1 MSRYDYAVLVFF
13 FLFMASLAVVFRK
26 FSKSSSDYFRAG
38 GNVSWWLVG
47 TTAFMSQFSAWTF
60 TGAASKAYTDGLM
73 VSVIFVGNA
82 IGYFI
87 AFLWSATKFRQMRV
101 ITTMDAVRD
110 RYGKANE
117 QFFTWIWLPIG
128 TLYAGI
134 WLNAVSKFCSVVFGL
149 DLSTTI
155 VIVGA
160 VVLFISA
167 VGGSWAI
174 VASAFMQ
181 TLMLMA
187 VSVVAAYL
195 AVEAVGNGSFATGL
209 ATFTDKLP
217 KHHLDWTTLLRPEI
231 VVLWVVAALLKQF
244 CTTNNINDANRF
256 LYAKDSRAA
265 KRAALL
271 AAGLFVIGPILWFI
285 PPMAAA
291 ILFPDLSVIPELKPL
306 GTKVSDGAY
315 VAIGLRTMPLGMI
328 GLMVAA
334 IFASTM
340 DSMEPGLNRNAGIFV
355 LNFYKP
361 ILRKDATDRE
371 CLLVGK
377 LATVF
382 FGILVI
388 LAALKFESIQGY
400 GLFDVM
406 MLFSSMVAIPFLIP
420 LIWGI
425 IIKKTPSWAGWSTV
439 LVGLA
444 VSLATSKLDLGVV
457 RSLIGLDTPFTKRE
471 QDEVLFF
478 TSLFLNVGIAS
489 LWFVGTTL
497 FARFNSPAQNNRV
510 DAFFERLNRPVISDP
525 RETRVMDRA
534 QLRTLGVL
542 GFPYGGFVVLL
553 AAIPNPPAGRLSFLF
568 CGGAIIAVSFILFQA
583 SKRLSVPAATSVPA
597 PPPRGRAAGGAGAS
611 LGSRQSRAT
620 LWIQGYSAM
629 SQLLRW

>member
-1 MSRYDYAVLVFF
+1 MSRYDYLVLVFF
-13 FLFMASLAVVFRK
+13 FIFMASLGVVFRK

-73 VSVIFVGNA
+73 VSIIFLGNG

-87 AFLWSATKFRQMRV
+87 AYLWSATKFRQMRV

-128 TLYAGI
+128 TLYAAI
-134 WLNAVSKFCSVVFGL
+134 WLNAVSKFCSVVFAL
-149 DLSTTI
+149 DLNVTI

-181 TLMLMA
+181 TLILMA

-195 AVEAVGNGSFATGL
+195 AVEAVGEGSFATGL
-209 ATFTDKLP
+209 TTFTDKLP
-217 KHHLDWTTLLRPEI
+217 EHHLNWTALLRPEI

-256 LYAKDSRAA
+256 LYAKDSSAA

-271 AAGLFVIGPILWFI
+271 AAVLFVVGPILWFI

-291 ILFPDLSVIPELKPL
+291 ILYPDLSVIPELKPL

-315 VAIGLRTMPLGMI
+315 VAIGLKTMPLGMI

-361 ILRKDATDRE
+361 ILRKDASDRE

-377 LATVF
+377 LATGVF
-382 FGILVI
+382 GVLVI

-425 IIKKTPSWAGWSTV
+425 IIKKTPPWAGWSTV

-444 VSLATSKLDLGVV
+444 VSYATSKLDLDIV

-471 QDEVLFF
+471 QDEALFF
-478 TSLFLNVGIAS
+478 TSLFLNVGVAS
-489 LWFVGTTL
+489 LWFLGTTL
-497 FARFNSPAQNNRV
+497 FARFNSPAENDQA
-510 DAFFERLNRPVISDP
+510 DAFFERMNRPVVSDP
-525 RETRVMDRA
+525 AETRGMDKV
-534 QLRTLGVL
+534 QLRTLGLL
-542 GFPYGGFVVLL
+542 GLPYGGFVVAL
-553 AAIPNPPAGRLSFLF
+553 AAIPNPLSGRLAFLLS
-568 CGGAIIAVSFILFQA
+568 GGAIVLISWLLHRA
-583 SKRLSVPAATSVPA
+583 SR
-597 PPPRGRAAGGAGAS
+597 R
-611 LGSRQSRAT
+611 
-620 LWIQGYSAM
+620 I
-629 SQLLRW
+629 